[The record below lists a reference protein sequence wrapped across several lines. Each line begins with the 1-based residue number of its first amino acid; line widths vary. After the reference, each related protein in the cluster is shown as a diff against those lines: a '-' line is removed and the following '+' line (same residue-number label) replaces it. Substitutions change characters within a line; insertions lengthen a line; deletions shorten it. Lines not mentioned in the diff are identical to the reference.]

1 MVVQFCTMSRLRSG
15 RNRFL
20 SEPMD
25 VHHLFTLVGSMA
37 ISSSLLHVGV
47 AFEWSGSCSRASK
60 EKAPPVNPAVR
71 SSTIMEI
78 ELPLCCLHTRTAKP
92 A

>member
-1 MVVQFCTMSRLRSG
+1 
-15 RNRFL
+15 
-20 SEPMD
+20 
-25 VHHLFTLVGSMA
+25 
-37 ISSSLLHVGV
+37 
-47 AFEWSGSCSRASK
+47 
-60 EKAPPVNPAVR
+60 VR